1 MKHEVDLQKYSIYTD
16 IALESIKINR
26 INKYDKKSIKY
37 NDIKVTKILVDKKL
51 SKKIDKKEGNYT
63 TIEFKDITDSN
74 NQNKLIKVLKK
85 ELIKYIN
92 VSKDELILI
101 VGLGNEQSTPDAL
114 GPKCIDNIV
123 STNQL
128 YELDMLDSNHYR
140 VATIKP
146 NVYGRTGIETSDI
159 IKSICKKIKP
169 SLVIIIDS
177 LASGSIDRLNKTI
190 QITDTGISPGSG
202 IGNKRK
208 EISKKTLNTNVIA
221 LGVPTV
227 VSEYNILYEILTNIN
242 NHIDT
247 NSILDYV
254 INNDKYNLV
263 VTPTEIDFIIDCL
276 SKVIYTSLNELFS
289 DKISKSK

>member
-16 IALESIKINR
+16 LALESIKINK

-37 NDIKVTKILVDKKL
+37 KDVNVTKLFVDKKL
-51 SKKIDKKEGNYT
+51 SKKINKKEGNYT
-63 TIEFKDITDSN
+63 TIEFNDITDSL
-74 NQNKLIKVLKK
+74 NQNRLIKVLKN
-85 ELIKYIN
+85 ELSKFIN
-92 VSKDELILI
+92 VSKKDLILI
-101 VGLGNEQSTPDAL
+101 VGLGNEQSTPDSL
-114 GPKCIDNIV
+114 GPKCIDNII

-128 YELDMLDSNHYR
+128 YDLNILDNNHYR
-140 VATIKP
+140 VATFKP
-146 NVYGRTGIETSDI
+146 SVYGRTGIETSDI
-159 IKSICKKIKP
+159 IISICKKIKP

-208 EISKKTLNTNVIA
+208 EISDKSINTNVLA

-227 VSEYNILYEILTNIN
+227 VSEYNILYEILVN
-242 NHIDT
+242 NDLDT

-276 SKVIYTSLNELFS
+276 SKVIYTALNELFS